1 MSQQDVYLVEEL
13 EKINKEEDSFVRSR
27 VLSIS

>member
-13 EKINKEEDSFVRSR
+13 EKNNKEDSLRELR